1 MKIHFELRCTW
12 AWKRKEENYI
22 EFLYIKLY
30 ITIGWRGSVIG
41 ASKNRLGACYARERD
56 RAPFPPRTD
65 IPLQKKNII
74 FWILTLKNVQVQ
86 IFRLFPPLEQ
96 VF

>member
-1 MKIHFELRCTW
+1 M

-30 ITIGWRGSVIG
+30 ITIGWRGSIIG

-56 RAPFPPRTD
+56 RAPLPPRTA
-65 IPLQKKNII
+65 IES
-74 FWILTLKNVQVQ
+74 
-86 IFRLFPPLEQ
+86 RLFVIENTKYSSW
-96 VF
+96 V